1 MEQGALEGF
10 VEWIAA
16 TVLMVATLGVVV
28 YQREVRRFL
37 LTAGR
42 GLVPPAPPQ
51 PQPLGRP
58 IELIARDA
66 RRLGRR
72 FRSEPSGLSFAKFE
86 GLRRAYDDVLAESC
100 RALGIEDLLSGLE
113 PGPVRDAERLRVEY
127 LLAQAGWRLED
138 DVA

>member
-1 MEQGALEGF
+1 MEQGVLEGF
-10 VEWIAA
+10 VEWLAA

-28 YQREVRRFL
+28 YQREVRAFL

-42 GLVPPAPPQ
+42 GLVPPAPPE

-58 IELIARDA
+58 IEVIARDA
-66 RRLGRR
+66 RRLGQR

-100 RALGIEDLLSGLE
+100 RALGLETPLSDLR
-113 PGPVRDAERLRVEY
+113 PGAERDAERLRVEY
-127 LLAQAGWRLED
+127 LLAQLGWWLEG